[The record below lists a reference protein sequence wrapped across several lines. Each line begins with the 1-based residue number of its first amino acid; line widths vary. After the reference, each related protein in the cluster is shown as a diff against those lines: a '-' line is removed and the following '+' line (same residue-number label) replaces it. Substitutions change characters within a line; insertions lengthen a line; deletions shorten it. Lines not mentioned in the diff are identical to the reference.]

1 MACDDAPPPLP
12 LAQQLSWRLHRLGKL
27 TDALT
32 AAAYAQELGLGVA
45 EARALAAVGAFEPL
59 SVVQLAAHA
68 HLDKAQAS
76 RAAQML
82 VERGLAEKTPSPS
95 DARAVVLS
103 LTRSGRRLHR
113 QAMRLI
119 DRRNRD
125 TLACLS
131 EAERQQLL
139 AMVDRLIQHAEAGH
153 ETH

>member
-1 MACDDAPPPLP
+1 MDSEAKPVPLSR
-12 LAQQLSWRLHRLGKL
+12 QLSWRLHRLGKL

-32 AAAYAQELGLGVA
+32 AAAYAEELGLGVA
-45 EARALAAVGAFEPL
+45 EARVLAAIGSFEPL
-59 SVVQLAAHA
+59 SVNQLAAHA

-82 VERGLAEKTPSPS
+82 VERGAAEKTPSPS

-119 DRRNRD
+119 QRRNTD
-125 TLACLS
+125 IMACLEPS
-131 EAERQQLL
+131 ERELL
-139 AMVDRLIQHAEAGH
+139 LGLIDRLIEHAEGGH
-153 ETH
+153 QAH

>member
-1 MACDDAPPPLP
+1 MASEEPPLP

-32 AAAYAQELGLGVA
+32 AAAYAEELGLGVA
-45 EARALAAVGAFEPL
+45 EARALAAIGSFEPL
-59 SVVQLAAHA
+59 SVNQLAAHA

-82 VERGLAEKTPSPS
+82 VERGAAEKTPSPS

-113 QAMRLI
+113 QAMGLI
-119 DRRNRD
+119 QRRNRD
-125 TLACLS
+125 IMACLD
-131 EAERQQLL
+131 EAERESLL
-139 AMVDRLIQHAEAGH
+139 GMIDRLIRHAAGGH
-153 ETH
+153 TH